1 MKPIPFN
8 KTCYKTVVVEEDIT
22 DDVISSIELR
32 IKKSLKCIAIF
43 KRELLEA
50 HVNGASNETF
60 VVLEDKLARAL
71 LRLQMSEQLLYE
83 VKEGYRGEVEE

>member
-8 KTCYKTVVVEEDIT
+8 KTCYKTVAVEEDIT
-22 DDVISSIELR
+22 LDVESSIHLR
-32 IKKSLKCIAIF
+32 VTKSLKCIAIF

-50 HVNGASNETF
+50 HVNKASNETL
-60 VVLEDKLARAL
+60 VALEDKLARAL

-83 VKEGYRGEVEE
+83 VREGYRGEIEE

>member
-1 MKPIPFN
+1 MKPIQFVKN
-8 KTCYKTVVVEEDIT
+8 CYKTVAVEEDIT

-32 IKKSLKCIAIF
+32 IKKSLKCVALF

-50 HVNGASNETF
+50 HVNGATNETF
-60 VVLEDKLARAL
+60 VALEDKLARAL